1 MKIMCS
7 ESYHFNK
14 QKYTGCP
21 QKKKN
26 VKKVNLA
33 VAENNNN
40 ESEESSNDEKV
51 SKVFSVSMNNQKIL
65 CVKGKIENC
74 EMLMAL
80 DSGATASILS
90 LNAANKFGLQIR
102 NSDHSIRTASD
113 EVIKVCGE
121 TDFLSVEI
129 ANRTC
134 KLKFLVIPREEH
146 DVLLGLDW
154 FSLTN
159 AGVFPGMG
167 IIRFPGE
174 NVYVKT
180 NEFQEW
186 DSERVEPILL
196 AQNEDVDSLV
206 DKEMGWNFPDTS
218 IVPKTSLSTPEKK
231 KFDNLLAEYKDVFAS
246 SIFDLGACTLLDF
259 RIELLDKTPIYTP
272 PYRASEE
279 TRKFL
284 QKEMNVLLKAG
295 IIRQSNSEYS
305 APVIVIDKKD
315 GSKRIGV
322 DYRKLNTITV
332 TAKWPVSLPND
343 IFEDISSSKI
353 FSTMDLKS
361 GYYQIKMA
369 SYSIKYTAFSTP
381 DGHYE
386 FIVLPFGLKN
396 APAVFCRMMHMLL
409 ANLPPIKWF
418 MDDIVIHSTNVESHL
433 T

>member
-1 MKIMCS
+1 
-7 ESYHFNK
+7 
-14 QKYTGCP
+14 
-21 QKKKN
+21 
-26 VKKVNLA
+26 
-33 VAENNNN
+33 
-40 ESEESSNDEKV
+40 
-51 SKVFSVSMNNQKIL
+51 
-65 CVKGKIENC
+65 
-74 EMLMAL
+74 
-80 DSGATASILS
+80 
-90 LNAANKFGLQIR
+90 
-102 NSDHSIRTASD
+102 
-113 EVIKVCGE
+113 
-121 TDFLSVEI
+121 
-129 ANRTC
+129 
-134 KLKFLVIPREEH
+134 
-146 DVLLGLDW
+146 
-154 FSLTN
+154 
-159 AGVFPGMG
+159 MG
-167 IIRFPGE
+167 SIRFPGE

-196 AQNEDVDSLV
+196 AKNEDVDFLV

-218 IVPKTSLSTPEKK
+218 IVPNTSLSTPEKK
-231 KFDNLLAEYKDVFAS
+231 KFDSLLAEYKDVFAS

-284 QKEMNVLLKAG
+284 QKEMNQLLKAG

-315 GSKRIGV
+315 GSKRICV

-332 TAKWPVSLPND
+332 TEKWPVSLPND
-343 IFEDISSSKI
+343 IFEDISSSQI

-433 T
+433 TQLRRFFNRLREVNIKLNAEKCTWLGNKIKLLGHVVSNGEIQMDHGKLSAIRDRLSPVNVKQVQQFLGLCNYYRIFIKDFASISKPLYGLLAKDCLE